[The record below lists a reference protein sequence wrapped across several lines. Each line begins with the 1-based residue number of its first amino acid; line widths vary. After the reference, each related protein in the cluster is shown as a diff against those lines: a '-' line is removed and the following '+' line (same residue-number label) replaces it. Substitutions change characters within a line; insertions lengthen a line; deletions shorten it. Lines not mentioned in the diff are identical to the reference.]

1 MKPKILDLY
10 IAKKFI
16 VTVIYMM
23 VITTV
28 ISIIFDI
35 SEKMGDFL
43 NKHIPMHVIVF
54 DYYVNFV
61 PNIINLLSPIIIFL
75 SALYFTSRLA
85 NNTEIL
91 SILSSGISYYR
102 ILRPYVAVAILLAL
116 IDVGMKNYIIP
127 LSYARQVNF
136 ETGYIDSKFNYTEHN
151 IHRQLDKNSFFYA
164 ESVDYWG
171 NKVYQF
177 ALERFNNGGLV
188 YKLMG
193 DEAIYNKKTGQ
204 WNVMRY
210 YARTI
215 NGLHETI
222 KSGDSIQLKIPLT
235 IEDFSHKLKSM
246 PSMTTPELNSFI
258 ESEKA
263 KGEENVSF
271 YLVEK
276 FKRFAMPV
284 DIIVLVLIA
293 VSLATRKVRGGL
305 GMHLLW
311 GILIALS
318 QVMFVRFSTTFATN
332 SDFPPQLGVFLPTV
346 VYGFVA
352 FLLVRTT
359 PK

>member
-1 MKPKILDLY
+1 
-10 IAKKFI
+10 
-16 VTVIYMM
+16 

-54 DYYVNFV
+54 DYYINFV

-127 LSYARQVNF
+127 RSYARQVTF
-136 ETGYIDSKFNYTEHN
+136 ETDYIDSKYNDPDRN
-151 IHRQLDKNSFFYA
+151 IHRQMDKNSFFYA
-164 ESVDYWG
+164 ESVDYYG
-171 NKVYQF
+171 NKAFQF
-177 ALERFNNGGLV
+177 TVEKFNNGGLV
-188 YKLMG
+188 YKLRG
-193 DEAIYNKKTGQ
+193 DEAIFNRKTGE

-215 NGLHETI
+215 NGMHETI
-222 KSGDSIQLKIPLT
+222 ASGDSIKIKIPIT
-235 IEDFSHKLKSM
+235 IEEFSHKLKSM

-263 KGEENVSF
+263 RGEENVSF

-276 FKRFAMPV
+276 FKRFSMPF

-332 SDFPPQLGVFLPTV
+332 SDFPPQLAVFLPTL

>member
-1 MKPKILDLY
+1 LKILDWY

-43 NKHIPMHVIVF
+43 NRHIPMHVIVF

-91 SILSSGISYYR
+91 SILCSGISYYR
-102 ILRPYVAVAILLAL
+102 VLRPYVMVAVLLAL
-116 IDVGMKNYIIP
+116 VDVGMKNYIIP
-127 LSYARQVNF
+127 HSYAKQVSF
-136 ETGYIDSKFNYTEHN
+136 ETGYIDSKFNNTERN
-151 IHRQLDKNSFFYA
+151 IHRQLDKNNFFYA
-164 ESVDYWG
+164 ESVDYWN
-171 NKVYQF
+171 NKVYQI
-177 ALERFNNGGLV
+177 ALEKFQNGQLV
-188 YKLMG
+188 YKLRG
-193 DEAIYNKKTGQ
+193 DEAIYDKRTNE
-204 WNVMRY
+204 WRVMRY

-215 NGLHETI
+215 NGLHESI
-222 KSGDSIQLKIPLT
+222 KSGDSTRIKIPLT

-263 KGEENVSF
+263 KGEENISF

-276 FKRFAMPV
+276 FKRFSMPV

-305 GMHLLW
+305 GMHLLL

-332 SDFPPQLGVFLPTV
+332 SDFPPQLAVFLPTA
-346 VYGFVA
+346 VYGLIA
-352 FLLVRTT
+352 FLLIRTT